1 MSAPQQ
7 AIDMAPRGVGLRR
20 LLRAISV
27 PAGSLAVLLAGLIAW
42 EIASGLTFV
51 IPSVPD
57 TLSAL
62 GKNLGSST
70 YLGYARYTLINI
82 GISFAI
88 GGAMGAVLGVI
99 LGYAPPLRRA
109 VEPLLVAVNSVPK
122 IILYPLLLPI
132 FHIGATSQ
140 IAMGV
145 IHAVFPMLIMVTGAV
160 AHMPTV
166 YRKLGRSLQASHR
179 QVLWHITLPA
189 VRRSFLTGL
198 RLAVS
203 LATIGVILAEFFA
216 TETGLGKS
224 MRQAY
229 TFLQYGSLIGTV
241 LLLLVVCFSAS
252 FLIWLVERRMPE

>member
-1 MSAPQQ
+1 MSAQQQ
-7 AIDMAPRGVGLRR
+7 AIAVRPPGAGMRA
-20 LLRAISV
+20 LRAVSV
-27 PAGSLAVLLAGLIAW
+27 PAGSLAVLVLVLIAW

-57 TLSAL
+57 TFSAL
-62 GKNLGSST
+62 GKNLGSSV
-70 YLGYARYTLINI
+70 YLGYARYTLVNI

-88 GGAMGAVLGVI
+88 GGALGAVLGVI
-99 LGYAPPLRRA
+99 LGYVPPLRRA

-132 FHIGATSQ
+132 FHVGATSQ

-160 AHMPTV
+160 AHMPPV
-166 YRKLGRSLQASHR
+166 YRKLGKSLEASHW
-179 QVLWHITLPA
+179 QILWHITLPA

-241 LLLLVVCFSAS
+241 LLLLVVCFCAS